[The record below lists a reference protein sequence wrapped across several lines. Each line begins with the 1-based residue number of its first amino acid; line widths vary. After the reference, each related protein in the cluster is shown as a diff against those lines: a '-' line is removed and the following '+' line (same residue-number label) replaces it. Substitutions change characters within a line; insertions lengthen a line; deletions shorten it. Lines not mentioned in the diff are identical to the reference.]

1 MLISLDHLQEPEIEV
16 GELLTVVIVNSANVI
31 KDIQSNVKDMLGGRM
46 KHYEKMI
53 QDAVDI
59 ALKELEQKA
68 KNAGYDGVIGVK
80 IISPTVVTGGAEVV
94 VYGNGFRRKSSIHD

>member
-80 IISPTVVTGGAEVV
+80 IVSPTVVNGGAEVV
-94 VYGNGFRRKSSIHD
+94 VYGNGFKRKSNIRD

>member
-59 ALKELEQKA
+59 ALK
-68 KNAGYDGVIGVK
+68 
-80 IISPTVVTGGAEVV
+80 
-94 VYGNGFRRKSSIHD
+94 